1 MKKKILLIDNDSTY
15 LYIVKQL
22 LKKHAIVGETITAE
36 NGSEALELLK
46 TYHKQ
51 GELPHVIISDIEMP
65 IMNGITFLKE
75 LESLKLVDHTS
86 TRIVLNSI
94 YSHYAKMEWS
104 VANHMIAYF
113 QKPLMHEHILT
124 ILND

>member
-46 TYHKQ
+46 TYHEK
-51 GELPHVIISDIEMP
+51 GELPQVIISDIEMP
-65 IMNGITFLKE
+65 VMCGITFLKE
-75 LESLKLVDHTS
+75 LENLKLVDHTF
-86 TRIVLNSI
+86 TKIVLNSI
-94 YSHYAKMEWS
+94 YTKYATMKWS
-104 VANHMIAYF
+104 IANHTIAYYP
-113 QKPLMHEHILT
+113 KPLLHEHILT
-124 ILND
+124 ILSD